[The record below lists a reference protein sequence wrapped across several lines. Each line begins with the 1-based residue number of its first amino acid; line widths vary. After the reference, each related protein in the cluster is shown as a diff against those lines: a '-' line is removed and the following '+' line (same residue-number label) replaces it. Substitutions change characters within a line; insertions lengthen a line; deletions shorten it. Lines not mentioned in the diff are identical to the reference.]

1 MKKHSIFP
9 LVPRS
14 PGLLFIFLL
23 LSLSLPISLN
33 AQEKPDTPTSPALI
47 VIDVQKAFIPMVEE
61 REKSIAVYMINDYI
75 NMFRK
80 RGLPV
85 IFVLHSAEEYGLV
98 PGVPQYEFID
108 EIPIQDGD
116 IKVTKTYGNAFTKTE
131 LDKILKEKGINTL
144 FLCGLS
150 SVGCVLATWFG
161 AKDYDYKAFLL
172 NNALMS
178 HDAQY
183 TKQIAT
189 IFGALEME
197 AVEVMVE

>member
-1 MKKHSIFP
+1 MKKIFRLLLVFMIPCLLFP
-9 LVPRS
+9 L
-14 PGLLFIFLL
+14 
-23 LSLSLPISLN
+23 SLC
-33 AQEKPDTPTSPALI
+33 AQEEKASEPIRPALL
-47 VIDVQKAFIPMVEE
+47 VIDVQKAFVPMVEE
-61 REKSIAVYMINDYI
+61 REKGIATYMINDYI
-75 NMFRK
+75 RMFRK
-80 RGLPV
+80 LDLPV

-98 PGVPQYEFID
+98 PGVPEYEFID
-108 EIPIQDGD
+108 EIPIQEGD
-116 IKVTKTYGNAFTKTE
+116 IKVTKTFSNAFTKTD

-172 NNALMS
+172 KYALMS

-183 TKQIAT
+183 TKQIEI

-197 AVEVMVE
+197 AVEAIVE

>member
-1 MKKHSIFP
+1 
-9 LVPRS
+9 
-14 PGLLFIFLL
+14 LFQY
-23 LSLSLPISLN
+23 ISGN
-33 AQEKPDTPTSPALI
+33 
-47 VIDVQKAFIPMVEE
+47 
-61 REKSIAVYMINDYI
+61 KSIREIHMINEYI

-80 RGLPV
+80 NGFPI

-98 PGVPQYEFID
+98 PGVPEYEFID
-108 EIPIQDGD
+108 EIPIQEGD
-116 IKVTKTYGNAFTKTE
+116 IRVTKTYGNAFTKTD
-131 LDKILKEKGINTL
+131 LVKILKEKGTNTL

-161 AKDYDYKAFLL
+161 AKDLDYKAFLL

-183 TKQIAT
+183 TKQIEI

-197 AVEVMVE
+197 AVEAIVR